1 MTTIKKQNSNHTVT
15 TLNKDIKVVTGK
27 KFKTQLHYQQHHR
40 LPSPP
45 PPIARLLVLSAY
57 LKEETQKFVSELLL
71 TNVFSILD
79 SDPMIQ

>member
-1 MTTIKKQNSNHTVT
+1 MTTIKKKNSNHTVT

-40 LPSPP
+40 LPSSP

-57 LKEETQKFVSELLL
+57 LKEEKTKICFGVVVNQRF
-71 TNVFSILD
+71 F
-79 SDPMIQ
+79 DPGF